1 MEQLQLPYVAT
12 EVAASATPA
21 TATIKSA
28 KRKRVQRRRAKRLGA
43 QTRAPKTVEFAPAA
57 DRAAEVQSRCGA
69 PATCL
74 DTDDDFDRSEFADRG
89 ALCAMSW
96 SELDAVA
103 LDAGR
108 ESLLHVLTWRA
119 WVLARAQAPAR
130 RPSGPHHTAAP
141 RSAKAAASVAGWQQ
155 AAGATF
161 EIAITDA
168 RSAAQVV
175 RWRMSEAVRAMTE
188 APPIAAAVR
197 GALLEVLRAR
207 ARELTAAR
215 PWALEKTEVPSGAA
229 E

>member
-28 KRKRVQRRRAKRLGA
+28 KRKRVQRA
-43 QTRAPKTVEFAPAA
+43 
-57 DRAAEVQSRCGA
+57 RAAKKRSRVCGRCRFA
-69 PATCL
+69 ECACL
-74 DTDDDFDRSEFADRG
+74 KELRPESQRSSWEPDAIIDSAEFADRG

-96 SELDAVA
+96 SELDAAA
-103 LDAGR
+103 LEAGR
-108 ESLLHVLTWRA
+108 EALLHVLTWRA
-119 WVLARAQAPAR
+119 RVLSRGQAPAR

-141 RSAKAAASVAGWQQ
+141 RSAKPAGSVASWQQ
-155 AAGATF
+155 AAKGGTGF
-161 EIAITDA
+161 EIAIIDA
-168 RSAAQVV
+168 RTAAQVV

-215 PWALEKTEVPSGAA
+215 PWRLEKTEVPSGAA